1 MNTWQ
6 PGADIN
12 FAKIGP
18 KERPQTQKKLAGH
31 STKKGTDESR
41 IDEARWLLSRQRDQ
55 VSQNGKQTAN
65 AKDKAVAKPDESGYK
80 TAGERKRRSLM
91 SARQLQSAAR

>member
-41 IDEARWLLSRQRDQ
+41 IDEVRRLLS
-55 VSQNGKQTAN
+55 
-65 AKDKAVAKPDESGYK
+65 
-80 TAGERKRRSLM
+80 
-91 SARQLQSAAR
+91 